1 MPSFRIATSTPAS
14 RHRLRTTAVSA
25 VAVCGLLGLVSC
37 GSDDGSDAST
47 EIGSSSATEANNS
60 TMSTS
65 DDAGSASPGVNGEEA
80 AAHVIHVDNAWTYA
94 IVDPSDE
101 HVGAMFMSISG
112 GSDDDRL
119 IGAEVPNDVALG
131 VALVTAVPAGNSTE
145 ESPLESEDM
154 GNESEGTARVLET
167 VESFVIHAGATTEFE
182 PGGNQLVLTNAQ
194 RAIAAG
200 ESFEVTL
207 IFEGK
212 GPVPVM
218 VDVR

>member
-1 MPSFRIATSTPAS
+1 MTTPTSAN
-14 RHRLRTTAVSA
+14 RHRLRNTAVLA
-25 VAVCGLLGLVSC
+25 VAVCGLLGVVGC
-37 GSDDGSDAST
+37 GSDNGSDAST
-47 EIGSSSATEANNS
+47 EIGSSSSTEANNS
-60 TMSTS
+60 TMSTI
-65 DDAGSASPGVNGEEA
+65 DDSAGSSSGVNGEEV

-94 IVDPSDE
+94 IVDPNDE

-119 IGAEVPNDVALG
+119 IGAEVPNDIALG
-131 VALVTAVPAGNSTE
+131 VALVTAVPAGNTNE
-145 ESPLESEDM
+145 ESPLESDDM
-154 GNESEGTARVLET
+154 GNESEGPARVLET
-167 VESFVIHAGATTEFE
+167 VDSFVIHAGATTEFQ
-182 PGGNQLVLTNAQ
+182 PGGNQLVLRDAQ
-194 RAIAAG
+194 RAISAG